1 MHIDHNLIL
10 YTQLDVAMFGKT
22 TKIWCEEY
30 FGLKGYMR
38 DYASINKL
46 ICFSNMEN
54 LNAVLINQSISWDER
69 LIKFNQ
75 IAIR

>member
-22 TKIWCEEY
+22 TKIWREEY
-30 FGLKGYMR
+30 SGLKGYMR

-69 LIKFNQ
+69 LIKLNQ